1 MFEREQSDENRT
13 SYRKQ
18 VYFIMKK
25 FIMSVANVRGYK
37 NNTDYPNQVEVSSL
51 DDLKKAAQFD
61 HIAGQYE
68 YNHRADE
75 NFISTD
81 CVFMD
86 CDNDGSENPNDW
98 LTPEK
103 LSERLPE
110 VEFYIVYSKS
120 NMKTKRNG
128 KTNHYYSERPR
139 FHVYFTLSE
148 TVDKAARIKELKNK
162 LFFLVPEFDKG
173 ALDVS
178 RQLFGVQ
185 EPNGECFEGSLCIDE
200 FIDIHCVD
208 TFDID
213 DSTNNNMNEDTVNNT
228 DGEILLGTRND
239 TIFKVALNALKN
251 YSEKKARQLFD
262 AACERCNPPLSIQEC
277 NRTWQSALGYR
288 NEFKAKYKEK
298 KKVLTLQVLEKT
310 LETFRISVRFNVI
323 AKDIE
328 VSDLPLDSHYIPQAY
343 YSLNAYAKKSA
354 NKDILPLFLTS
365 YLKDKGY
372 SFSENFLLDS
382 LNVIAI
388 THPFNPVLNMIL
400 SREYDGIDR
409 LAELDKA
416 LGIEGNKHQQFFLRK
431 WLHQAVALAL
441 NEDGS
446 INPEFVLTLQGA
458 QGEGKTS
465 VFRQLAGNPEFFAEG
480 LSIDVQNKDSLIQ
493 STCIWIAEIG
503 ELDGTTKKQQANLKS
518 FLTQSFDTYRKPYG
532 RRHEK
537 TPRRTCFCATVNP
550 DKVLRDD
557 TGNRRFVIIHVEH
570 IDKDFVFNHMTAE
583 WTQQLWR
590 QVYETLYKANG
601 KKGFYLTDEEREYS
615 ENANQEFQVPLKA
628 EIELYDLLNW
638 QADVS
643 QWRWWSITEL
653 KTSSKALE
661 RYDAAQIGKV
671 IKKIMSKDKR
681 VKKHSDKVQGITTR
695 LNWLPPKHE
704 STYSHEDIP
713 APTVE
718 QPQEIDHTRY
728 NQLQVEYLLQ
738 TPESELTENQRK
750 PYYFY
755 KTAIQIYMQKHL
767 GSLYCEALPA
777 VVRLYGDKCEYDGL
791 NWPNSETI
799 PEPETLKI

>member
-1 MFEREQSDENRT
+1 
-13 SYRKQ
+13 
-18 VYFIMKK
+18 MKH
-25 FIMSVANVRGYK
+25 FTLSVSNVREHK
-37 NNTDYPNQVEVSSL
+37 TNTDFARQVEISSL
-51 DDLKKAAQFD
+51 EDLKQAAQFD
-61 HIAGQYE
+61 HIAGHFKD
-68 YNHRADE
+68 NKRINK

-81 CVFMD
+81 CIFMD
-86 CDNDGSENPNDW
+86 CDNEGSENPVDW

-103 LSERLPE
+103 LTERLPE
-110 VEFYIVYSKS
+110 VQFYVIYSKS
-120 NMKTKRNG
+120 HMVAKKT
-128 KTNHYYSERPR
+128 YSARPR
-139 FHVYFTLSE
+139 FHVYFVLSE
-148 TVDKAARIKELKNK
+148 TVDKPVRVKELKEK
-162 LFFLVPEFDKG
+162 LLILVPEFDANAK
-173 ALDVS
+173 DIS
-178 RQLFGVQ
+178 RQFFGVQ
-185 EPNGECFEGSLCIDE
+185 EPNGEFIEGSLCIDE
-200 FIDIHCVD
+200 SIDINYMNKSTEND
-208 TFDID
+208 T
-213 DSTNNNMNEDTVNNT
+213 TE
-228 DGEILLGTRND
+228 GEIPLTKRNE
-239 TIFKVALNALKN
+239 TIFKTALNALKN
-251 YSEKKARQLFD
+251 YSEKKARKIFD
-262 AACERCNPPLSIQEC
+262 AACERCNPPLSVSEC

-288 NEFKAKYKEK
+288 NEFKAKYEEK
-298 KKVLTLQVLEKT
+298 KQTLTLQVLEKT
-310 LETFRISVRFNVI
+310 FETFRISIRFNVI

-328 VSDLPLDSHYIPQAY
+328 VSDLPLDSPYIPQAY

-416 LGIEGNKHQQFFLRK
+416 LGIEGNKHHQFFLRK

-570 IDKDFVFNHMTAE
+570 IDKDFVFNNMTAE

-718 QPQEIDHTRY
+718 QPQEIDYTRY

-755 KTAIQIYMQKHL
+755 KTAIQLYMQKHL

>member
-1 MFEREQSDENRT
+1 
-13 SYRKQ
+13 
-18 VYFIMKK
+18 MKK

-277 NRTWQSALGYR
+277 NRTWQSALKYR
-288 NEFKAKYKEK
+288 NEFKAKYEEK

-323 AKDIE
+323 TKDFE
-328 VSDLPLDSHYIPQAY
+328 VSDLPLDSPYLPTAY

-354 NKDILPLFLTS
+354 NKELLPLFLTP
-365 YLKDKGY
+365 YFKDKSY
-372 SFSENFLLDS
+372 SFSDTFLQNS
-382 LNVIAI
+382 LNAIVINN
-388 THPFNPVLNMIL
+388 PFNPVLDMIM
-400 SREYDGIDR
+400 SKDWTDGVDR
-409 LAELDKA
+409 IAELDKA
-416 LGIEGNKHQQFFLRK
+416 LGIENNEYQKIFLRK

-441 NEDGS
+441 NDDGS
-446 INPEFVLTLQGA
+446 INQEFVLMFQGA
-458 QGEGKTS
+458 QGRGKTS
-465 VFRQLAGNPEFFAEG
+465 FFKKLAGNPEWFSEG
-480 LSIDVQNKDSLIQ
+480 LVIDMQNKDTLIQ
-493 STCIWIAEIG
+493 STSIWIG
-503 ELDGTTKKQQANLKS
+503 ELGEFDATAKKEQASLKS
-518 FLTQSFDTYRKPYG
+518 FLTQGFDTYRKPYG
-532 RRHEK
+532 RRH
-537 TPRRTCFCATVNP
+537 
-550 DKVLRDD
+550 
-557 TGNRRFVIIHVEH
+557 
-570 IDKDFVFNHMTAE
+570 
-583 WTQQLWR
+583 
-590 QVYETLYKANG
+590 YET
-601 KKGFYLTDEEREYS
+601 T
-615 ENANQEFQVPLKA
+615 QEAAV
-628 EIELYDLLNW
+628 LLLFML
-638 QADVS
+638 
-643 QWRWWSITEL
+643 RISI
-653 KTSSKALE
+653 KTSFL
-661 RYDAAQIGKV
+661 I
-671 IKKIMSKDKR
+671 I
-681 VKKHSDKVQGITTR
+681 
-695 LNWLPPKHE
+695 
-704 STYSHEDIP
+704 
-713 APTVE
+713 
-718 QPQEIDHTRY
+718 
-728 NQLQVEYLLQ
+728 
-738 TPESELTENQRK
+738 
-750 PYYFY
+750 
-755 KTAIQIYMQKHL
+755 
-767 GSLYCEALPA
+767 
-777 VVRLYGDKCEYDGL
+777 
-791 NWPNSETI
+791 
-799 PEPETLKI
+799 